1 MKKNLLLEL
10 FKGFKNGVFIGLCV
24 SIAMSFIYSGTSFE
38 PSPPSFINHFQ
49 NELIANSI
57 SIICWG
63 IIGMIFVLT
72 SLVFN
77 NTDWSI
83 TKMTLTHAI
92 TSYVSLLPIALFLN
106 WIDLNGNQMIKFSII
121 YVLIYI
127 IIWSFFMIKAKREV
141 DSLNSKLT

>member
-24 SIAMSFIYSGTSFE
+24 SIVMSFIYSGTSFE

-49 NELIANSI
+49 NELIANSV

-63 IIGMIFVLT
+63 IIGMILVLT

-106 WIDLNGNQMIKFSII
+106 WIDFNGNQMIKFSII

-141 DSLNSKLT
+141 DSLNSKLA

>member
-1 MKKNLLLEL
+1 MGQYQKSFL
-10 FKGFKNGVFIGLCV
+10 IGLQ
-24 SIAMSFIYSGTSFE
+24 IADILALCQIGLMS
-38 PSPPSFINHFQ
+38 Q

-57 SIICWG
+57 SIFCWG
-63 IIGMIFVLT
+63 IIGMVFVLT

-92 TSYVSLLPIALFLN
+92 TSYIPLLPIAFFLN
-106 WIDLNGNQMIKFSII
+106 WIDFNGNQITKFSII

-127 IIWSFFMIKAKREV
+127 ITWSFFMFKAKREI
-141 DSLNSKLT
+141 DLLNSKLH